1 MLQHSVNDNPADLGG
16 LLGSGVFSGFSM
28 QDFQDLQKALEAGH
42 PDPTYEGGGA
52 GWPLIT
58 QSIEGS
64 LTYATATEE
73 HCRLWRQIPK
83 DPKRLTSTVH
93 EFSSIAGL
101 GPDTDFSMPEGSAG
115 PLIEADL
122 RRASKYVRFMSHKRE
137 ISDPMNL
144 LSNLVGGSPAI
155 EQMNQWASTWMVL
168 QLEQNLLWG
177 DSDIHPYSIDG
188 LAKITKDAGHVED
201 LRGAFLSSDKVY
213 DKLVN
218 LINPPNWGSPTHLWI
233 SVDTKADFAKVG
245 GSHVMF
251 NIPPNYAGSQN
262 FKMGIE
268 PIGIVS
274 PLGTTVGFETS
285 VFLSAKGGPAA
296 TAIGEVI
303 PTLPVITTTTAD
315 DASSLFVA
323 ADYGTYKYQLVACGT
338 KGKSA
343 PCAAITAVVD
353 ATHKKVV
360 HSVAAPAIDNVLYYT
375 LYRSKKDGSAMYEIR
390 KIKQARDSSG
400 VVTATPIIDMNEDIP
415 DTMSAFIIENTPK
428 AWQWKQLL
436 DFARVA
442 LARNEF
448 KQPFGYCLYGML
460 ICYLPMR
467 FYQFKNIG
475 RAESL

>member
-1 MLQHSVNDNPADLGG
+1 MLHIQNNNPADMNG
-16 LLGSGVFSGFSM
+16 LLGSGVFDGFSM

-42 PDPTYEGGGA
+42 PDPTYEGGGS

-93 EFSSIAGL
+93 EFSSVIGL

-115 PLIEADL
+115 PLINADL

-137 ISDPMNL
+137 ISDPLNL

-188 LAKITKDAGHVED
+188 LAKICKDAGHIVD
-201 LRGAFLSSDKVY
+201 MRGEFLSSDRVY
-213 DKLVN
+213 DQIVKLVN
-218 LINPPNWGSPTHLWI
+218 PPNYGNPTHLWM

-245 GSHVMF
+245 GSHVKF
-251 NIPPNYAGSQN
+251 DIPPNYAGSQT

-268 PIGIVS
+268 PIGITS
-274 PLGTTVGFETS
+274 PVGTTIGFETS
-285 VFLSAKGGPAA
+285 VFLAAKGGPLT
-296 TAIGEVI
+296 TAIGEDI
-303 PTLPVITTTTAD
+303 PTLPVITTTT
-315 DASSLFVA
+315 SLDGTNLLFTTD
-323 ADYGTYKYQLVACGT
+323 DYGTYMTKFVACGI

-343 PCAAITAVVD
+343 PGSAITSVINS
-353 ATHKKVV
+353 THNKIS
-360 HSVAAPAIDNVLYYT
+360 HSIAAPTIDNVLYYT
-375 LYRSKKDGSAMYEIR
+375 EYRTKVNGTEYYEIR
-390 KIKQARDSSG
+390 KIPQARDGNG
-400 VVTATPIIDMNEDIP
+400 VVTATVVEDVNANLP
-415 DTMSAFIIENTPK
+415 DTMSAFLIENTPK

-442 LARNEF
+442 LARNEY
-448 KQPFGYCLYGML
+448 KQPFGYCIYGML

-467 FYQFKNIG
+467 FYQFVNIG
-475 RAESL
+475 RATSL